1 MTAAERWSA
10 PSLRR
15 WQTGGR
21 PVGEQYAYWREVVC
35 AAFTTLSPA
44 TRGSDRDHWDRPG
57 LPGWVDSLPI
67 GSTNAAEVESC
78 EQLLRHGRAQVAAI
92 DHPVV
97 FINLQLR
104 GRSLVSQDGRT
115 CLSGPG
121 TFSLVDATR
130 PFTLD
135 YLETWR
141 TVSFRLPLELVGDLT
156 APGRSMTAR
165 PFSASRGI
173 GRVLAQTMRSLWAE
187 GQNLTAEAAT
197 AGAAAVGVLALA
209 LDESG
214 VDEKLDHA
222 GAADSVRQAI
232 DDYVRFNVEHA
243 DLRPEAVAR
252 NFGISV
258 RRLHQL
264 YEDGPC
270 TFGQMVMSTRATCC
284 AEMLL
289 AEPNVSLTEA
299 AARWGFSDLSHMN
312 RVFRRLFGHS
322 SSELRGRAGANESLA
337 PPAGRPPGG
346 GV

>member
-1 MTAAERWSA
+1 MTALQRSSS

-15 WQTGGR
+15 WQTDDK
-21 PVGEQYAYWREVVC
+21 PAAEQYSYWREVVC
-35 AAFTTLSPA
+35 AAFTTLNPA
-44 TRGSDRDHWDRPG
+44 TRGSDRDRWDRPG

-78 EQLLRHGRAQVAAI
+78 EQLLRHGRGQVAAL
-92 DHPVV
+92 DHPVL

-104 GRSLVSQDGRT
+104 GRSVVSQDGRT

-130 PFTLD
+130 SFTLD

-141 TVSFRLPLELVGDLT
+141 TVSFRLPLEAVGGLSSPGRALT
-156 APGRSMTAR
+156 ART
-165 PFSASRGI
+165 FSASQGM
-173 GRVLAQTMRSLWAE
+173 GRVLTQTMRSLWAE
-187 GQNLTAEAAT
+187 GQHLTPEAAA
-197 AGAAAVGVLALA
+197 AGANAICTLALA
-209 LDESG
+209 LDGSAIEDG
-214 VDEKLDHA
+214 HA
-222 GAADSVRQAI
+222 GLADSIRQAI
-232 DDYVRFNVEHA
+232 DDYVELNIEHA
-243 DLRPEAVAR
+243 DVHPEAVAR

-270 TFGQMVMSTRATCC
+270 TFGQMVMSTRARYC
-284 AEMLL
+284 AEMLA
-289 AEPNVSLTEA
+289 AEPHVSLTEA

-322 SSELRGRAGANESLA
+322 ASEFRGRRIGPIA
-337 PPAGRPPGG
+337 PSSGVDRPARP
-346 GV
+346 V